1 MDASFEI
8 RSDPADLGVPDEV
21 RERLQWLGQAIAS
34 LQSAAGVHTPADVE
48 IIVAADIAATVR
60 SLDGQVHTVED
71 LTNYALER
79 VAGTVAAK
87 TLYRNQDKSAA
98 VIVLGSDLFTIAD
111 PQSPAVLLQQFVAGH
126 ELAHV
131 LIDRTRACG
140 GPPMEATSLPWEASR
155 WLARYAIEEYHA
167 DRVAEV
173 LLGTFASVSSEGDD
187 DPLPASQSDIG
198 SDEQGW
204 VNSAND
210 AVKDI
215 TKGIH
220 RYRLVGNSI
229 LETMWIESQ
238 IKTSQVLI
246 ALAHAQAVADFA
258 RDGSRTTVTTPVRAE
273 CEPLHRLWSI
283 VHNEAQRLSV
293 AEGDPATFHD
303 EEQQVLDTCGD
314 AIVAFWSE
322 IGLSFARHDDSY
334 FIHVAHPQDCWRP
347 SQ

>member
-1 MDASFEI
+1 MEASFKI
-8 RSDPADLGVPDEV
+8 RSDPTDFAVPDEV
-21 RERLQWLGQAIAS
+21 RERLQWLGEAIVS
-34 LQSAAGVHTPADVE
+34 LQHIAGVDSPANVE
-48 IIVAADIAATVR
+48 IIVAADIAATIQ
-60 SLDGQVHTVED
+60 SLDGHVHTVED
-71 LTNYALER
+71 LTSYALER

-87 TLYRNQDKSAA
+87 TLYRDQGKSAA
-98 VIVLGSDLFTIAD
+98 VVVLGGDLFTIAD

-155 WLARYAIEEYHA
+155 WLARYSIEEYHA

-173 LLGTFASVSSEGDD
+173 LLGTFASVSKDGED
-187 DPLPASQSDIG
+187 DPLPASQSDVG

-204 VNSAND
+204 VTSATD
-210 AVKDI
+210 AVNDI
-215 TKGIH
+215 AEGIH

-238 IKTSQVLI
+238 TKTSQVLI

-258 RDGSRTTVTTPVRAE
+258 RDGSRATVTTPVRAE

-283 VHNEAQRLSV
+283 IHEEAQKLSV
-293 AEGDPATFHD
+293 AEGDPAAFYHD
-303 EEQQVLDTCGD
+303 EQLVLDTCGD
-314 AIVAFWSE
+314 AIVAFWTD
-322 IGLSFARHDDSY
+322 IGLSFTPHNDSY
-334 FIHVAHPQDCWRP
+334 YIHVAHPQDCWP
-347 SQ
+347 GQ